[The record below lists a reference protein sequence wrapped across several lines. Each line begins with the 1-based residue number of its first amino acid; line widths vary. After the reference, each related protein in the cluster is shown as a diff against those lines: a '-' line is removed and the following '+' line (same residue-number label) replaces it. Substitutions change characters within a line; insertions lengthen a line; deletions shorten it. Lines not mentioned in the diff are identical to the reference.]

1 MIDLHHSWVQ
11 PTAWMSPKLVTSCR
25 LWIARQGRDSES
37 PLVGLEGWPVCVGI
51 RECPGIPEGPPE
63 GVDTGVFEG
72 CQQSEI
78 AVCSQPLF
86 EGLLGVGF
94 LSRKVQ

>member
-1 MIDLHHSWVQ
+1 M
-11 PTAWMSPKLVTSCR
+11 
-25 LWIARQGRDSES
+25 
-37 PLVGLEGWPVCVGI
+37 CVGI

-63 GVDTGVFEG
+63 RVDTSVFEG

-78 AVCSQPLF
+78 TVSFQPLF

-94 LSRKVQ
+94 LSRKLQ